1 MEQKQLT
8 PEELANVT
16 ALANNLTEIASKFG
30 QIKIEKLNLITQL
43 NAVDEL
49 ERDLDKQYLELKD
62 KEYIL
67 SKELSEKYG
76 EGTLNLETGTIS

>member
-8 PEELANVT
+8 QDELANVT
-16 ALANNLTEIASKFG
+16 NLANSLTEITSKFG

-43 NAVDEL
+43 TAIDEL
-49 ERDLDKQYLELKD
+49 EKDFEKQYLELKD

>member
-8 PEELANVT
+8 PEELSNVKEL
-16 ALANNLTEIASKFG
+16 ALSLNNITSKFG
-30 QIKIEKLNLITQL
+30 QLK
-43 NAVDEL
+43 NA
-49 ERDLDKQYLELKD
+49 LDKDYFELKD
-62 KEYIL
+62 KEYTL

>member
-8 PEELANVT
+8 QEELANVT
-16 ALANNLTEIASKFG
+16 KLANSLTEIASKFG

-43 NAVDEL
+43 NAVDQL
-49 ERDLDKQYLELKD
+49 EQDLDKQYLELKE

-67 SKELSEKYG
+67 SKDLSEKYG
-76 EGTLNLETGTIS
+76 DGILNLETGTIS

>member
-8 PEELANVT
+8 QEELANVT
-16 ALANNLTEIASKFG
+16 KLANSLTEIASKFG

-43 NAVDEL
+43 NAVDQL
-49 ERDLDKQYLELKD
+49 EQDLDKQYLQLKEN
-62 KEYIL
+62 EYVL

>member
-8 PEELANVT
+8 QEELANVT
-16 ALANNLTEIASKFG
+16 NLANSLTEIASKFG

-43 NAVDEL
+43 TAIDEL
-49 ERDLDKQYLELKD
+49 EKDFEKQYLELKD

>member
-1 MEQKQLT
+1 MEQKQLSQ
-8 PEELANVT
+8 EELANVT
-16 ALANNLTEIASKFG
+16 SLANKLTEIASKFG

-49 ERDLDKQYLELKD
+49 EKDLDNQYLELKE
-62 KEYIL
+62 KEYTL

-76 EGTLNLETGTIS
+76 EGTLNLETGAIS

>member
-8 PEELANVT
+8 SEELANVT
-16 ALANNLTEIASKFG
+16 TLANSLTEIASKFG

-43 NAVDEL
+43 NAVDQL
-49 ERDLDKQYLELKD
+49 EQDLDKQYLELKE
-62 KEYIL
+62 KEYTL

>member
-8 PEELANVT
+8 QEELANVT
-16 ALANNLTEIASKFG
+16 TLANNLTEIASKFG

-49 ERDLDKQYLELKD
+49 ERSLDKQYLELKE

>member
-8 PEELANVT
+8 QEELANVT
-16 ALANNLTEIASKFG
+16 KLANSLTEIASKFG

-43 NAVDEL
+43 NAVDQL
-49 ERDLDKQYLELKD
+49 EQDLDKQYLELKEN
-62 KEYIL
+62 EYTL

-76 EGTLNLETGTIS
+76 VGTLNLETGTIS

>member
-8 PEELANVT
+8 QEELANVT
-16 ALANNLTEIASKFG
+16 TLANSLTEIASKFG

-43 NAVDEL
+43 NAVDQL
-49 ERDLDKQYLELKD
+49 EQDLDKQYLELKE
-62 KEYIL
+62 KEYTL

>member
-8 PEELANVT
+8 QEELANVT
-16 ALANNLTEIASKFG
+16 KLANSLTEIASKFG

-43 NAVDEL
+43 NAVDQL
-49 ERDLDKQYLELKD
+49 EQDLDKQYLELKEN
-62 KEYIL
+62 EYIL

-76 EGTLNLETGTIS
+76 VGTLNLETGTIS

>member
-16 ALANNLTEIASKFG
+16 TLANSLTEIASKFG

-43 NAVDEL
+43 NAVDQL
-49 ERDLDKQYLELKD
+49 EQDLDKQYLELKE
-62 KEYIL
+62 KEYTL

>member
-16 ALANNLTEIASKFG
+16 TLANSLTEIASKFG
-30 QIKIEKLNLITQL
+30 QIKIEKLNLITQMT
-43 NAVDEL
+43 AIE
-49 ERDLDKQYLELKD
+49 EYEKDLDKQYFELKE
-62 KEYIL
+62 KEYTL

-76 EGTLNLETGTIS
+76 DGTLNLETGTIS

>member
-8 PEELANVT
+8 QEELANVT
-16 ALANNLTEIASKFG
+16 TLANNLTEIASKFG

-49 ERDLDKQYLELKD
+49 ERSLDKQYLELKE
-62 KEYIL
+62 KEYTL